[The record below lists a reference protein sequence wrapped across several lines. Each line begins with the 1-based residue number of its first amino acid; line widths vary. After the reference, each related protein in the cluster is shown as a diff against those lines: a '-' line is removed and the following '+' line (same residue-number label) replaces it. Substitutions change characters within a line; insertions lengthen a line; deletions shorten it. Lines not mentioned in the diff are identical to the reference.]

1 MCSSGTRKGNLG
13 ADMIQDTIRQIEER
27 LRASENISPE
37 TRTELLTLLAKLRA
51 EAHGLPEKEG
61 HEPVA
66 AAATLESESVQDT
79 VEQLRRSVEE
89 FEGSHPKVVQ
99 LVNHLANTLSGLGI

>member
-1 MCSSGTRKGNLG
+1 MG

-51 EAHGLPEKEG
+51 EARGLPETEAP
-61 HEPVA
+61 ETPA
-66 AAATLESESVQDT
+66 TAATSTESESVQDT
-79 VEQLRRSVEE
+79 VEQLRRSVED
-89 FEGSHPKVVQ
+89 FEESHPKVVQ
-99 LVNHLANTLSGLGI
+99 LVNHLANTLAGLGI